1 MADPT
6 FGLSQYQ
13 HLFPSPNYQL
23 QLFAPTTRTDVELRF
38 LAENFSH
45 DQKKQPASPVDLN
58 RLSPGL
64 LHAFLVVAEVGKISE
79 AARQLHLSQPAVTAQ
94 IRRLEADPGH
104 ATVHSVCPWC
114 DFDAP
119 WNSFTRTASARFR
132 RPERGICPNFDRIAT
147 VFRSSTKSTF
157 AARHSTV

>member
-1 MADPT
+1 
-6 FGLSQYQ
+6 
-13 HLFPSPNYQL
+13 
-23 QLFAPTTRTDVELRF
+23 
-38 LAENFSH
+38 
-45 DQKKQPASPVDLN
+45 VDLN

-104 ATVHSVCPWC
+104 ATVHSVCPGC

-132 RPERGICPNFDRIAT
+132 RPGRGISPK
-147 VFRSSTKSTF
+147 FRSHTDGISVIYEVHV
-157 AARHSTV
+157 RCCHSTVSPVPPSLRTFHFGVNRKITPMTSRRLPPCPVRGLHYLKDVGLNRLQQV